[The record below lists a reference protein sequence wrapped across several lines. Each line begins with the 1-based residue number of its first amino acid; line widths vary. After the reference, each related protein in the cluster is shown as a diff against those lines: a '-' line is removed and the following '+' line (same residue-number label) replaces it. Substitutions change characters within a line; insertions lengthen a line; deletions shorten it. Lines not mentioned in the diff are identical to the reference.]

1 MTPEQFSK
9 ESTSLCETGQLFG
22 QRGWCRATSG
32 NFSLR
37 VDNTFCLITQ
47 SGRDKSQLVSSDLML
62 CDLEGNALDS
72 RLKPSAETLLHTQLY
87 QLDESINAVLHT
99 HSVNATLLSRHNESG
114 LIFRGFEMQKALA
127 GIESH
132 DDEVTLSIFGNNQDI
147 RALTN
152 TIVDAWHRDAITA
165 PGFLI
170 RGHGL
175 YAWGQDIAEARRH
188 IEGLEFLLECKWQET
203 LAGLS

>member
-1 MTPEQFSK
+1 MTPEQFPK
-9 ESTSLCETGQLFG
+9 ESTALCETGRLFG

-37 VDNTFCLITQ
+37 VDNTSCLITQ
-47 SGRDKSQLVSSDLML
+47 SGRDKSRLVSSDLML
-62 CDLEGNALDS
+62 CDLDGNALDS

-99 HSVNATLLSRHNESG
+99 HSVNATLLSRHNDSV

-132 DDEVTLSIFGNNQDI
+132 DDEVALAIFDNSQDI
-147 RALTN
+147 RALAN
-152 TIVDAWHRDAITA
+152 TVVNAWNRDAITA

-175 YAWGQDIAEARRH
+175 YAWGRDIAEAHRH
-188 IEGLEFLLECKWQET
+188 VEGFEFLFECKWQET
-203 LAGLS
+203 LAELS